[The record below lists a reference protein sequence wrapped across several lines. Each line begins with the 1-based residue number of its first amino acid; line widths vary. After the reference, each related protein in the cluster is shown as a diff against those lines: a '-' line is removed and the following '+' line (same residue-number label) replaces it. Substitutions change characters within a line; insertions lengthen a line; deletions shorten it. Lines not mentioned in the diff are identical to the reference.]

1 MNFKQ
6 ICFFR
11 KTSHNFNSVA
21 YAMHFQI
28 IVGGDA
34 WHKARHVCV
43 ISQIVEGQL
52 FTLSLK
58 LCLVMYFIKQCLDN
72 RKILITQQKTDYI

>member
-1 MNFKQ
+1 ML
-6 ICFFR
+6 FR

-21 YAMHFQI
+21 YVMHFQI

-43 ISQIVEGQL
+43 ISQIVEDKL
-52 FTLSLK
+52 FTLRLN
-58 LCLVMYFIKQCLDN
+58 LCSVMYYNKQCLDN
-72 RKILITQQKTDYI
+72 RKILITQQKTDCI